1 MSSTYMG
8 TVYPPDYF
16 NGSRPDHTPGQ
27 RSVAVAAAATAQ
39 EPAAVLSHL
48 SPTSAQYTSSAAS
61 PTFLAQSSPAESTPA
76 SLQYQTSDFTSDGFS
91 DEFFGVD
98 FSTLENGTPSFLG
111 EDAGASGS
119 QGLTLVSGPLSYQT
133 PDPASSNPDGGSQGY
148 LLSPEQTPSLH
159 TISPPNKES
168 RGHQAALPSTR
179 LFEAPSTEDLLKSE
193 QSSPHSHFTTP
204 GTSEDSLVAGAPA
217 MSGQSPRVMVS
228 MYDQDGYVPVGDMAP
243 PEFLLDPTSTGFAP
257 DDTVRPSPVVSRDTT
272 GRWMPDSSTGQ
283 GGIEPSG
290 RIAGETASVN
300 DLAATRVVQERNIG
314 VQIWLDGNG
323 RGGAEPPPSASES
336 NLNGVS
342 SREIPLGSETENV
355 AQPGR
360 IYYVE
365 GGSGPLTQEDVDI
378 MRQNRNWEDA
388 PAVFAISS
396 PGDQHCQPG
405 TSADAMRKFEKM
417 CRDNDSVV
425 SRAATWGT
433 RRRSLPIDVDME
445 GIVSGNFLK
454 KLSISRGEFFKD
466 LRTLVRRPSA
476 SNLANLK
483 RSLSSPSQ
491 DDDLRHST
499 DGSGERR
506 QSRDSLA
513 PPTKSGGW
521 TTKRH
526 PTPSINTALVGMGS
540 SVASIGATH
549 ARSGS
554 ISSTTPVVTPKSPF
568 TLKVNIGRRRAKS
581 ELVKPG
587 IEGSFSNIAD
597 MWKKTGGPP
606 VALAKA
612 PALVDQDDDD
622 DDDDDLDD
630 GEASS
635 EAVKLIDDVVPNLS
649 GFHQH
654 ILKLNPMLAQ
664 TNGYLVDRIAHQQV
678 VRFKSLC
685 NAKIKHAGSVQTQRC
700 PAGRN
705 LCIALGGSA
714 VLLESKSDSRGLDPL
729 SARPQG
735 SDDDVSTPLEGAIG
749 PESFPQDIPMP
760 PTQSLPAE
768 FECQLCFTPK
778 KFQKPSDWTKH
789 VHEDVQPFTC
799 TWDRCRDP
807 KIFKR
812 KADWVRHEN
821 EGHRHLEWWT
831 CDVDDCRHTCY
842 RRDNFLQHLVRE
854 HKFSEPKVKT
864 KAAIKRTGALDP
876 TWQRVERCHVETRD
890 SPQNEPCRFCGKTFP
905 TWKKLTV
912 HLAKHMEQISLPLL
926 RLVARKQ
933 LDADTIISPIQDP
946 PQRFFEALSAKDE
959 PPSLSFGH
967 SSGVFQ
973 PQTSQ
978 PPIGPMQFP
987 AHQGDFGFP
996 VGAPGGSAFQ
1006 TQHQRPASFGGFVGG
1021 IQDMGMSQVGT
1032 TSFQPTPS
1040 YFNLPVT
1047 TGPFGSV
1054 QQSYMPVT
1062 NELEPFPHLSMV
1074 TPIDAM
1080 SMPAPAP
1087 SPMQYSHMMDPA
1099 SAGGGHF
1106 TPQGSASP
1114 YARSPHQQ
1122 PGHSFY

>member
-1 MSSTYMG
+1 MD
-8 TVYPPDYF
+8 TVYPPHYF
-16 NGSRPDHTPGQ
+16 NSSRPDHTPGQ
-27 RSVAVAAAATAQ
+27 RTVAVAAAAAAQ
-39 EPAAVLSHL
+39 EPGPAVLSHL
-48 SPTSAQYTSSAAS
+48 SPSPAQYTSSAAS
-61 PTFLAQSSPAESTPA
+61 PTFLAQSSSAESTPA
-76 SLQYQTSDFTSDGFS
+76 SLQYQTSDFTSDGFG
-91 DEFFGVD
+91 DEFYGVD
-98 FSTLENGTPSFLG
+98 FNTLENGTPSFLG
-111 EDAGASGS
+111 DDPGASGS
-119 QGLTLVSGPLSYQT
+119 QGLTLVPGPLSYQT
-133 PDPASSNPDGGSQGY
+133 PDPVSSNPDGSSQGY

-168 RGHQAALPSTR
+168 RTHQAVPPSTR
-179 LFEAPSTEDLLKSE
+179 LFEAPSTEDFLKSE

-204 GTSEDSLVAGAPA
+204 DTSEGSLVAGAPA

-228 MYDQDGYVPVGDMAP
+228 MYGKDGYVPVEGMAP
-243 PEFLLDPTSTGFAP
+243 PEFILDPTSTGLAP
-257 DDTVRPSPVVSRDTT
+257 DDTVKPSPQASRDTA
-272 GRWMPDSSTGQ
+272 GRWMPDSLTGQ
-283 GGIEPSG
+283 GGIGPSG
-290 RIAGETASVN
+290 RLAGETASVN
-300 DLAATRVVQERNIG
+300 DLAATRTVQERNIG
-314 VQIWLDGNG
+314 VQSWLDGSG
-323 RGGAEPPPSASES
+323 RGDAERPPS
-336 NLNGVS
+336 
-342 SREIPLGSETENV
+342 
-355 AQPGR
+355 Q
-360 IYYVE
+360 
-365 GGSGPLTQEDVDI
+365 
-378 MRQNRNWEDA
+378 RNWEDA
-388 PAVFAISS
+388 PAILPISS
-396 PGDQHCQPG
+396 QGDQHYQPG
-405 TSADAMRKFEKM
+405 TSAEAMRKFDKM

-433 RRRSLPIDVDME
+433 RRRSLPSIVDME
-445 GIVSGNFLK
+445 GISGNFLK

-491 DDDLRHST
+491 DDDVHRVT
-499 DGSGERR
+499 DSPSERR

-513 PPTKSGGW
+513 PPTKSVGW
-521 TTKRH
+521 ATKRQ
-526 PTPSINTALVGMGS
+526 TPSINTALVGMGS
-540 SVASIGATH
+540 NIAAIGATH

-581 ELVKPG
+581 ELAKPG
-587 IEGSFSNIAD
+587 AEGSFSNIAD
-597 MWKKTGGPP
+597 MWKKSGGPP

-612 PALVDQDDDD
+612 PALAVDQDDDD

-664 TNGYLVDRIAHQQV
+664 TNSYLVDRIAHQQV

-685 NAKIKHAGSVQTQRC
+685 SAKIKHAGSVQAQRC

-714 VLLESKSDSRGLDPL
+714 VLLESKGDSRGLDPL
-729 SARPQG
+729 SARLQG

-768 FECQLCFTPK
+768 FECQLCFAPK

-876 TWQRVERCHVETRD
+876 TWQRVERCHVETRA

-926 RLVARKQ
+926 RLVSRKQ

-946 PQRFFEALSAKDE
+946 PQRFFDTFSTKEE
-959 PPSLSFGH
+959 PPSQSFGH
-967 SSGVFQ
+967 SPGVFQ

-978 PPIGPMQFP
+978 PAIGPMQFP

-996 VGAPGGSAFQ
+996 IGAPGGSAFQ
-1006 TQHQRPASFGGFVGG
+1006 TQQQRPASFGGFVGG
-1021 IQDMGMSQVGT
+1021 IQDMGMPQV
-1032 TSFQPTPS
+1032 SAAAFQTTPS

-1047 TGPFGSV
+1047 TGSFGSV

-1062 NELEPFPHLSMV
+1062 NELETFPQLSMGA
-1074 TPIDAM
+1074 PIDTM
-1080 SMPAPAP
+1080 SMTAAGP
-1087 SPMQYSHMMDPA
+1087 SPMHYSHMMDPA